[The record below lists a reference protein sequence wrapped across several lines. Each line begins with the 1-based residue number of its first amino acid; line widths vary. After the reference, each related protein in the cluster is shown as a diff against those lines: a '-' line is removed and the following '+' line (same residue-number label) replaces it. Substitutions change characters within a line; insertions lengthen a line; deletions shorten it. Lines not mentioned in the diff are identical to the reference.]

1 MAINSNVSGN
11 YTQML
16 GVIVAICV
24 VVLLLL
30 FVSAFLI
37 YLIIKRNGEKKRESL
52 RNDSDYSS
60 MTDLEKGEFQKY
72 CINPNEMP
80 LAVIGNRG
88 LKQYLVKDEQI
99 EGFSVITN
107 KRVYFKGGYLRRG
120 KDGKLET
127 CHEDLTVDNYEIKKV
142 ELLTERPIWPLI
154 VAGGAAII
162 EIAGIAFIIISSIQ
176 GKI

>member
-1 MAINSNVSGN
+1 MAINSNASGN

-37 YLIIKRNGEKKRESL
+37 YLLIKRNGEKKRESL

-60 MTDLEKGEFQKY
+60 MTDLEKEEFQKY
-72 CINPNEMP
+72 CINPNEKP

-107 KRVYFKGGYLRRG
+107 KRVYFKGAYLRRG
-120 KDGKLET
+120 KNGKLET
-127 CHEDLTVDNYEIKKV
+127 CNEDCTVDNYEIKKV
-142 ELLTERPIWPLI
+142 EMLTERPIWPLI

-162 EIAGIAFIIISSIQ
+162 EIAGIAFIILSSIQ